1 MHALTSHTHTHIHTE
16 EAFWGHGF
24 WDTCTRLGN
33 HINNGENFIKTNY
46 CLSICCQAAPS
57 DKGPTRSVAL
67 STEPLLLNV
76 SASVSKCATELSFWL
91 YSFCGKLQLDFV
103 DLEAKASSLQ
113 QQFITVSLKM
123 AEGLRAF

>member
-1 MHALTSHTHTHIHTE
+1 MAKISLRQI
-16 EAFWGHGF
+16 
-24 WDTCTRLGN
+24 
-33 HINNGENFIKTNY
+33 IVY
-46 CLSICCQAAPS
+46 QY
-57 DKGPTRSVAL
+57 VAKQRRQ
-67 STEPLLLNV
+67 TKDPQVNV